1 MPATKHLTDEERRCE
16 EHFKSTTRR
25 SPEGRFIVKL
35 PFKNEIGELG
45 DSQQQARRRLRSLL
59 HRLQKQP
66 DLYRRYNEFINAF
79 IKLGHMEEVP
89 AKEML
94 LPIEKSYY
102 LSHHCVFKDSSTTTK
117 LRVVF
122 DGSAKTTSGISLND
136 RLMVGPKI
144 QKDLFSILIRFRM
157 YPVALSAD
165 IAKMYRQVQLD
176 TEDKDY
182 HRLLEPNS
190 TDIKTFRMTRVTYG
204 IASSAFHSIRPL
216 QVLAE
221 DVTDKNVQLGITTDM
236 YVDDLLTGAPDLE
249 SAMKL
254 QDSIVAVLSKAGLEI
269 RKWTSSN
276 PELVER
282 LPANIRETTDEMTIK
297 SDDYSIK
304 TLGVKWNP
312 NPDHFSFIAKLDE
325 KTPSTK
331 REILSEV
338 TRLFDPLG
346 WLSPTTIQFKSFVQL
361 LWMDRFGWDEAL
373 SKCLQQQYSRLR
385 VQLTE
390 LETITLPRKVVSI
403 SPASSDI
410 ELHVFCD
417 ASTTAY
423 AALVYIRQSFDGTV
437 HTRMLTAK
445 TRVAP
450 IRSLCVPR
458 LELCAALLGANL
470 VEAISSSLN
479 DQRFPTP
486 KVYAW
491 TDSTVT
497 LAWLQDFPRKWKT
510 FVANRVAKIQN
521 LIPSSNWNFVPTEE
535 NPADCAS
542 RGISAANLAKYSLWW
557 NGPSWLEKSEDYW
570 PKSESIEEHQHAVN
584 NEVQGE
590 TLKQTTMVVTQENNS
605 IVQLI
610 HRTSSFG
617 KLVRI
622 SCYVKKFIQKAK
634 QQSQKTIASRTDPTK
649 SDTKCYSQ
657 KRNLS
662 SKRCQQK
669 KSEAAIASEF
679 QSLQLSSSDLYL
691 GRIAIYSLIQ
701 KLYLQEFDAIV
712 SQSSSS
718 MTEGKGNNIPENLY
732 CHKPLGKVEVGKVG
746 EVEVGKVEVGKVKVG
761 KVGQGE
767 VSKVVEVGKGG
778 RVEVGKIGKV
788 QVGKLCTAQLGVSDK
803 PTRFNDLQQQV
814 GTSEEELINS
824 TSNFLPSTTQTIK
837 LFAWADD

>member
-1 MPATKHLTDEERRCE
+1 MLATKHLTDEERRCE
-16 EHFKSTTRR
+16 EHFKSTPRR

-35 PFKNEIGELG
+35 PLKNEIGELG

-66 DLYRRYNEFINAF
+66 DLYRRYNEFINEF
-79 IKLGHMEEVP
+79 IKLGHMEEVS

-102 LSHHCVFKDSSTTTK
+102 LSHHCVFKDSTTTTK

-144 QKDLFSILIRFRM
+144 QKELFNILICFRM
-157 YPVALSAD
+157 YPVNLSAD

-182 HRLLEPNS
+182 HRLLWREPNS
-190 TDIKTFRMTRVTYG
+190 TDKKPFRMTRVTYG

-221 DVTDKNVQLGITTDM
+221 DVTDRNVQL
-236 YVDDLLTGAPDLE
+236 APDLE

-254 QDSIVAVLSKAGLEI
+254 QDSIIAVLSKAGFEI

-276 PELVER
+276 PEVVER
-282 LPANIRETTDEMTIK
+282 LPANFRETNDEMTIK

-312 NPDHFSFIAKLDE
+312 NPDHFSFTAKLGE

-346 WLSPTTIQFKSFVQL
+346 WFSPTTIQFKSFVQL
-361 LWMDRFGWDEAL
+361 LWMDRLGWDEAL

-385 VQLTE
+385 FQLKE
-390 LETITLPRKVVSI
+390 LETITLPRKVFSI

-417 ASTTAY
+417 ALTTVY
-423 AALVYIRQSFDGTV
+423 AAVVYIRQSFDGTV
-437 HTRMLTAK
+437 HTRMLTVK

-458 LELCAALLGANL
+458 SELCAALLEANL
-470 VEAISSSLN
+470 VEAVSSSLN
-479 DQRFPTP
+479 DQLFPTP

-510 FVANRVAKIQN
+510 FVANRVAKIQK

-535 NPADCAS
+535 NPADCIS
-542 RGISAANLAKYSLWW
+542 RGISAVNLAKHSLWLK
-557 NGPSWLEKSEDYW
+557 GPSWIEKSEDYW
-570 PKSESIEEHQHAVN
+570 PKSESIAEHQHAVN
-584 NEVQGE
+584 TEVQGE
-590 TLKQTTMVVTQENNS
+590 TLKQTTMVVTQENTS
-605 IVQLI
+605 IVLLI
-610 HRTSSFG
+610 YRTSSFG

-622 SCYVKKFIQKAK
+622 FCYVKKFIQKAK
-634 QQSQKTIASRTDPTK
+634 QKSQKNIFSRTDPTK
-649 SDTKCYSQ
+649 SHTKCYSQ

-669 KSEAAIASEF
+669 KSEAVISSEF
-679 QSLQLSSSDLYL
+679 QSLQLRSSDLYFE
-691 GRIAIYSLIQ
+691 RIAI
-701 KLYLQEFDAIV
+701 
-712 SQSSSS
+712 
-718 MTEGKGNNIPENLY
+718 
-732 CHKPLGKVEVGKVG
+732 
-746 EVEVGKVEVGKVKVG
+746 
-761 KVGQGE
+761 
-767 VSKVVEVGKGG
+767 
-778 RVEVGKIGKV
+778 
-788 QVGKLCTAQLGVSDK
+788 
-803 PTRFNDLQQQV
+803 
-814 GTSEEELINS
+814 
-824 TSNFLPSTTQTIK
+824 
-837 LFAWADD
+837 